1 MLSIRN
7 RFIYSVLSTKT
18 SKIYSPMI
26 KKQTNLKKL
35 IWQIPAWALL
45 LIVMGNLI
53 LLIILRGEK
62 YTAEMFLYSSV
73 NSVLIGGAFII
84 GLSTIVNI
92 LERKLPWLHFPLKRL
107 IIQFLV
113 TISFSLII
121 IVIAILLNGVLT
133 HQKITSSYFLENGLF
148 MMKIAFSF
156 IFVGSLVSNAILF
169 FKNWKEA
176 AVQQEKL
183 KREQLALQ
191 YETLKSQV
199 NPHFLFNNLN
209 SLTSLISTN
218 PDKAIDFVKKLSEV
232 YRYVLDQKDHE
243 LVALET
249 ELKFLESYV
258 FLQRIRFDTNLNIQ
272 IDVNPGKFKVIPLSV
287 QMLVENAIKHN
298 EISDKN
304 PLSIRIFSTEDDYLV
319 VENLLQKKVGSEGSG
334 SGIQNIKD
342 RYEFFTSK
350 KVTIS
355 DNTEKFI
362 VRIPLL
368 TD

>member
-1 MLSIRN
+1 MMKN
-7 RFIYSVLSTKT
+7 
-18 SKIYSPMI
+18 
-26 KKQTNLKKL
+26 QTNLKKL
-35 IWQIPAWALL
+35 IWQVPAWILL

-53 LLIILRGEK
+53 LLFLIRGGK
-62 YTAEMFLYSSV
+62 YTGILFLYSSL
-73 NSVLIGGAFII
+73 NSVIIGGAFII
-84 GLSTIVNI
+84 GLSTMVNI
-92 LERKLPWLHFPLKRL
+92 LDRKLPWLHFPLKRL
-107 IIQFLV
+107 IIQFFV
-113 TISFSLII
+113 TIGFSLII
-121 IVIAILLNGVLT
+121 IVIAILLNGFLT
-133 HQKITSSYFLENGLF
+133 HEEITSSYFLENGLF

-156 IFVGSLVSNAILF
+156 IFVGSLVSNAIMF

-218 PDKAIDFVKKLSEV
+218 PEKAIDFVKKLSEV

-249 ELKFLESYV
+249 EMKFLESYV
-258 FLQRIRFDTNLNIQ
+258 FLQKIRFETNLDVQ
-272 IDVNPGKFKVIPLSV
+272 IEVNAGNFKVIPLSV

-304 PLSIRIFSTEDDYLV
+304 PLSIHIFSTADNNLV
-319 VENLLQKKVGSEGSG
+319 VENRLQKKAGSEGSG

-342 RYEFFTSK
+342 RYGFFTDR
-350 KVTIS
+350 KVIIS
-355 DNTEKFI
+355 ENGENFL
-362 VRIPLL
+362 VSIPLL

>member
-1 MLSIRN
+1 MTN
-7 RFIYSVLSTKT
+7 
-18 SKIYSPMI
+18 
-26 KKQTNLKKL
+26 KQINFKKL
-35 IWQIPAWALL
+35 IWQIPAWVLL
-45 LIVMGNLI
+45 LIAMGNLI
-53 LLIILRGEK
+53 LLIIQRGGK
-62 YTAEMFLYSSV
+62 YTVEMFLYSSV

-84 GLSTIVNI
+84 GLSTMVNI

-107 IIQFLV
+107 IVQFLV
-113 TISFSLII
+113 TIGFSLII

-133 HQKITSSYFLENGLF
+133 HQEITSSYFLESGFF

-156 IFVGSLVSNAILF
+156 IFVGSLVSNAIMF

-258 FLQRIRFDTNLNIQ
+258 FLQKIRFETNLDVQ
-272 IDVNPGKFKVIPLSV
+272 IEVNPNNYKVIPLSV

-298 EISDKN
+298 EISDKK
-304 PLSIRIFSTEDDYLV
+304 PLLIRVFSGDDQYLT
-319 VENLLQKKVGSEGSG
+319 VENHLQKKAGSEGSG

-342 RYEFFTSK
+342 RYEFFTNN
-350 KVTIS
+350 KVIIS
-355 DNTEKFI
+355 ENTEKFS

>member
-1 MLSIRN
+1 MMN
-7 RFIYSVLSTKT
+7 
-18 SKIYSPMI
+18 
-26 KKQTNLKKL
+26 KQPNLKKL
-35 IWQIPAWALL
+35 IWQVPASMLL
-45 LIVMGNLI
+45 LIVLGGLI
-53 LLIILRGEK
+53 MLIVARGEK
-62 YTAEMFLYSSV
+62 ITGQLFLYGSI
-73 NSVLIGGAFII
+73 NSVIVGGSFML
-84 GLSTIVNI
+84 GLMFMVTI
-92 LERKLPWLHFPLKRL
+92 LDRKLPWLNFPLKRL
-107 IIQFLV
+107 IVQFFV
-113 TISFSLII
+113 TIGFSMVLIALS
-121 IVIAILLNGVLT
+121 IVITGLFW
-133 HQKITSSYFLENGLF
+133 HQKLTLDYFLETGSF
-148 MMKIAFSF
+148 MIKIAFSF
-156 IFVGSLVSNAILF
+156 VFLGSLISNAIMF

-258 FLQRIRFDTNLNIQ
+258 FLQRIRFESNLNIQ
-272 IDVNPGKFKVIPLSV
+272 LDVNPGKFKVIPLSV

-304 PLSIRIFSTEDDYLV
+304 PLFIRIFSTEEDYLV
-319 VENLLQKKVGSEGSG
+319 VENQLQKKAGSEGSR

-350 KVTIS
+350 KVIIS
-355 DNTEKFI
+355 ENNEKFI
-362 VRIPLL
+362 VSIPLL

>member
-1 MLSIRN
+1 VQ
-7 RFIYSVLSTKT
+7 FFV
-18 SKIYSPMI
+18 
-26 KKQTNLKKL
+26 
-35 IWQIPAWALL
+35 
-45 LIVMGNLI
+45 
-53 LLIILRGEK
+53 
-62 YTAEMFLYSSV
+62 
-73 NSVLIGGAFII
+73 
-84 GLSTIVNI
+84 TIV
-92 LERKLPWLHFPLKRL
+92 
-107 IIQFLV
+107 
-113 TISFSLII
+113 FSLIV
-121 IVIAILLNGVLT
+121 IVFAILLSGFFW
-133 HQKITSSYFLENGLF
+133 HQKITSDFFLETGAF
-148 MMKIAFSF
+148 MVKIAF
-156 IFVGSLVSNAILF
+156 IFVFLGSLISNAIMF

-209 SLTSLISTN
+209 SLTSLISSN

-249 ELKFLESYV
+249 ELKFLESYI
-258 FLQRIRFDTNLNIQ
+258 FLQKIRFETNLNVQ

-319 VENLLQKKVGSEGSG
+319 VENRLQKKAGSEGSG

-350 KVTIS
+350 KVIIS
-355 DNTEKFI
+355 ENTEKFI
-362 VRIPLL
+362 VSIPLL

>member
-1 MLSIRN
+1 M
-7 RFIYSVLSTKT
+7 
-18 SKIYSPMI
+18 
-26 KKQTNLKKL
+26 
-35 IWQIPAWALL
+35 
-45 LIVMGNLI
+45 
-53 LLIILRGEK
+53 
-62 YTAEMFLYSSV
+62 
-73 NSVLIGGAFII
+73 
-84 GLSTIVNI
+84 
-92 LERKLPWLHFPLKRL
+92 
-107 IIQFLV
+107 
-113 TISFSLII
+113 
-121 IVIAILLNGVLT
+121 
-133 HQKITSSYFLENGLF
+133 
-148 MMKIAFSF
+148 
-156 IFVGSLVSNAILF
+156 
-169 FKNWKEA
+169 
-176 AVQQEKL
+176 
-183 KREQLALQ
+183 
-191 YETLKSQV
+191 

-287 QMLVENAIKHN
+287 QMLVDNAIKHN

-304 PLSIRIFSTEDDYLV
+304 PLSIRIFSTNDDCLN
-319 VENLLQKKVGSEGSG
+319 VENRLQKKAGSEGSG

-350 KVTIS
+350 KVIIS
-355 DNTEKFI
+355 EDAGKFL
-362 VRIPLL
+362 VSIPLL

>member
-1 MLSIRN
+1 MTN
-7 RFIYSVLSTKT
+7 TQT
-18 SKIYSPMI
+18 NI
-26 KKQTNLKKL
+26 KKQIRQVLGS
-35 IWQIPAWALL
+35 ILL
-45 LIVMGNLI
+45 LIVLGTLI
-53 LLIILRGEK
+53 MLIVLNGEK
-62 YTAEMFLYSSV
+62 LTGEMLLYGSI
-73 NSVLIGGAFII
+73 NSVLVGGSFML
-84 GLSTIVNI
+84 GLTTMIRI
-92 LERKLPWLHFPLKRL
+92 LDQKLPWLQNPLKRL
-107 IIQFLV
+107 IVQFFI
-113 TISFSLII
+113 TIGFSLVL
-121 IVIAILLNGVLT
+121 IVAAILLTGFFW
-133 HQKITSSYFLENGLF
+133 HQKITSDYFIETGIF

-156 IFVGSLVSNAILF
+156 VFLGSLISNTIMF

-218 PDKAIDFVKKLSEV
+218 TEKAIDFVKQLSEV

-243 LVALET
+243 LVPLET

-258 FLQRIRFDTNLNIQ
+258 FLQKIRFEKNLIVE
-272 IDVNPGKFKVIPLSV
+272 IDVNAGKFKVIPLSV

-304 PLSIRIFSTEDDYLV
+304 PLQIRVFSTDDNYLI
-319 VENLLQKKVGSEGSG
+319 VENRLQKKANSEGSG
-334 SGIQNIKD
+334 SGIQNIKG
-342 RYEFFTSK
+342 RYEFFTDK
-350 KVTIS
+350 KVILS
-355 DNTEKFI
+355 ENTEKFA
-362 VRIPLL
+362 VSIPLL

>member
-1 MLSIRN
+1 M
-7 RFIYSVLSTKT
+7 
-18 SKIYSPMI
+18 
-26 KKQTNLKKL
+26 
-35 IWQIPAWALL
+35 
-45 LIVMGNLI
+45 
-53 LLIILRGEK
+53 
-62 YTAEMFLYSSV
+62 
-73 NSVLIGGAFII
+73 
-84 GLSTIVNI
+84 
-92 LERKLPWLHFPLKRL
+92 
-107 IIQFLV
+107 
-113 TISFSLII
+113 
-121 IVIAILLNGVLT
+121 
-133 HQKITSSYFLENGLF
+133 
-148 MMKIAFSF
+148 
-156 IFVGSLVSNAILF
+156 F

-218 PDKAIDFVKKLSEV
+218 PEKAIDFVKQLSEV
-232 YRYVLDQKDHE
+232 YRYVLDQKDQE

-249 ELKFLESYV
+249 ELKFLESYI
-258 FLQRIRFDTNLNIQ
+258 FLQKIRFETNLNVQ
-272 IDVNPGKFKVIPLSV
+272 IDVNAGKFKVIPLSV

-304 PLSIRIFSTEDDYLV
+304 PLQIRIFSTDDNYLI
-319 VENLLQKKVGSEGSG
+319 VENRLQKKAGTEGSG

-342 RYEFFTSK
+342 RYEFFTDK

-355 DNTEKFI
+355 ENTEKFK
-362 VRIPLL
+362 VSIPLL

>member
-1 MLSIRN
+1 MMNKQPN
-7 RFIYSVLSTKT
+7 R
-18 SKIYSPMI
+18 
-26 KKQTNLKKL
+26 KKL
-35 IWQIPAWALL
+35 IWQVLASILI
-45 LIVMGNLI
+45 LIVLGNLI
-53 LLIILRGEK
+53 MLFVAHGEK
-62 YTAEMFLYSSV
+62 ITGRVILFGSI
-73 NSVLIGGAFII
+73 NSVLVGGSFMLGLMFIV
-84 GLSTIVNI
+84 ST
-92 LERKLPWLHFPLKRL
+92 LDRKLPWLHYPLKRL
-107 IIQFLV
+107 IVQFIV
-113 TISFSLII
+113 TIVFSLIV
-121 IVIAILLNGVLT
+121 IVFAILLSGFFW
-133 HQKITSSYFLENGLF
+133 HQKITSDFFLETGAF
-148 MMKIAFSF
+148 MVKIAFL
-156 IFVGSLVSNAILF
+156 FVFLGSLISNAILF
-169 FKNWKEA
+169 FTNWKEA

-258 FLQRIRFDTNLNIQ
+258 FLQRIRFETNLNIQ

-304 PLSIRIFSTEDDYLV
+304 PLSIRIFSTDDDYLV
-319 VENLLQKKVGSEGSG
+319 VENQLQKKPGSEGSG

-350 KVTIS
+350 KVIIS
-355 DNTEKFI
+355 ETTEKFI
-362 VRIPLL
+362 VSIPLL
-368 TD
+368 KD